1 MEPDLYDFFYRTEE
15 AHWWFRARRAV
26 VGSILERVYP
36 EGELE
41 IADVGCGT
49 GGMAPLLARFGR
61 VTGVDESVQAREYCA
76 RRGLPRV
83 LGLHEW
89 ERAGAHYDLV
99 TAFDVLE
106 HVEDDVNFLKRI
118 RARLR
123 PGGRLLLTVPAHP
136 FLWGPFD
143 EMNHHQRRYLRGS
156 LRRSLVFAGFEVER
170 STYYNMFLFPPM
182 AVVRLTEKLLRPEPD
197 PSDLRPLLERWFR
210 IGRANGFL
218 EAVMSAERHW
228 LVHRNLPLGSSLL
241 AVGRNHAS

>member
-1 MEPDLYDFFYRTEE
+1 MEPDLYDFFYRTED

-26 VGSILERVYP
+26 VGSILERLYP
-36 EGELE
+36 QGGLE

-83 LGLHEW
+83 LEFHEW
-89 ERAGAHYDLV
+89 ERAGGHYDLV
-99 TAFDVLE
+99 TAFDVVE
-106 HVEDDVNFLKRI
+106 HVEDDVNFLRRI

-123 PGGRLLLTVPAHP
+123 PGGRLLVTVPAHP

-143 EMNHHQRRYLRGS
+143 EMNHHRRRYLRRG
-156 LRRSLVFAGFEVER
+156 LNRSLGFAGFEVER
-170 STYYNMFLFPPM
+170 STYYNLLLFPPM
-182 AVVRLTEKLLRPEPD
+182 AAVRLTEKMFRPAFD
-197 PSDLRPLLERWFR
+197 PANPRPMMERWFR
-210 IGRANGFL
+210 IGRWNRAL

-228 LVHRNLPLGSSLL
+228 LARRNLVLGSSLL
-241 AVGRNHAS
+241 AVGRSHAA